1 MHDILARYNIILSWY
16 YKCTYVIS
24 SHFNYRGNNSRI
36 DKEYK
41 KEDKILIVLKKVE
54 QDSKL
59 NYLTEGHYTIVKVYN
74 NGAIKRTK
82 RKISI
87 NRIKPYNDLRK

>member
-1 MHDILARYNIILSWY
+1 MLKNKRRRSSRISYN
-16 YKCTYVIS
+16 
-24 SHFNYRGNNSRI
+24 RGNNSRI

-82 RKISI
+82 RKFQLIGSNHTTI
-87 NRIKPYNDLRK
+87 

>member
-1 MHDILARYNIILSWY
+1 MSQLLQTVCQRSSRISYN
-16 YKCTYVIS
+16 
-24 SHFNYRGNNSRI
+24 RGNNSRI